1 MKELYIIRHGETEL
15 NRLGI
20 VQGRGINSDL
30 NDTGIAQ
37 AQAFYNHFKLVSFD
51 KIYTSKLKRTHQT
64 VKQFIDKGLPWE
76 QLGGLDELAWGVWE
90 GKPNTEEARAAFKEV
105 MEKWQGG
112 NYEAKFEGGESP
124 NEVMVRLQQAMK
136 VIESR
141 QEEKRILICMH
152 GRAMRLLMCLLTK
165 KPLSEMG
172 DFPHQNTTLYKV
184 NFVDGHYHIVDF
196 NNTEHLKDLIDS
208 RA

>member
-20 VQGRGINSDL
+20 VQGRGVNSDL
-30 NDTGIAQ
+30 NDTGRAQ
-37 AQAFYNHFKLVSFD
+37 ALAFY

-64 VKQFIDKGLPWE
+64 AQHFIDLGLPWE
-76 QLGGLDELAWGVWE
+76 QLEGLDELAWGLWE

-124 NEVMVRLQQAMK
+124 NDVMFRLQQAMK

-141 QEEKRILICMH
+141 PDEKCVLVCMH
-152 GRAMRLLMCLLTK
+152 GRAMRLLLCLLAK
-165 KPLSEMG
+165 KPLCEMA

-184 NFVDGHYHIVDF
+184 NFVDGHYNIIDF
-196 NNTEHLKDLIDS
+196 NNTEHLKDLIDA
-208 RA
+208 RG